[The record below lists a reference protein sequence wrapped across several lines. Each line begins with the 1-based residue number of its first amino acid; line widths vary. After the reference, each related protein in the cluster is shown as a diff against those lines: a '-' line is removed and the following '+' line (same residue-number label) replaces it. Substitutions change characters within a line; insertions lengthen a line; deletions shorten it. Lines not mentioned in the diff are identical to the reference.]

1 MCLSSFK
8 CTPFMPHLQKST
20 YKGMQLCWNRGY
32 NMHAFKE
39 RFAFICQTQNLYYT
53 DRPMKSG
60 LN

>member
-1 MCLSSFK
+1 
-8 CTPFMPHLQKST
+8 MPHLQKST
-20 YKGMQLCWNRGY
+20 YKGMQLLRNLGY

>member
-1 MCLSSFK
+1 MPKQFK
-8 CTPFMPHLQKST
+8 YTFNASLAEEYLQRDAI
-20 YKGMQLCWNRGY
+20 MLDWGY